1 MLETGGKF
9 AVEVP
14 GGKVMSEVVGE
25 FQEDWASII
34 EGLELTFSPT
44 SIPLKQRWRNNGLSA
59 DFMADYVSTFLPRG
73 EEDPV
78 LQARHDDVLGA
89 IKYIANELLE
99 NGMKYSDEA
108 LSQPIRMNLVLA
120 SDHIVFN
127 ESNAVATDR
136 LGRFREF
143 VDELVD
149 SDPNEMYVRQL
160 ERAAESG
167 GSGLG
172 LLTMINDYGA
182 ALGWKFEDIGN
193 GGVRVTTQVR
203 IDI

>member
-1 MLETGGKF
+1 
-9 AVEVP
+9 
-14 GGKVMSEVVGE
+14 MSEVVGE
-25 FQEDWASII
+25 FQEDAGRVI

-59 DFMADYVSTFLPRG
+59 DFMADYVGTFLPRS
-73 EEDPV
+73 EDDPV
-78 LQARHDDVLGA
+78 SQARHGDVMGA

-99 NGMKYSDEA
+99 NGMKYSDDGLA
-108 LSQPIRMNLVLA
+108 QPIRMKLA
-120 SDHIVFN
+120 LAADNIVFSETN
-127 ESNAVATDR
+127 TVASER

-143 VDELVD
+143 VNELID
-149 SDPNEMYVRQL
+149 SDPNEMYLLQL
-160 ERAAESG
+160 ERAAETG

-182 ALGWKFEDIGN
+182 RLGWKFEDLGD

-203 IDI
+203 IEI

>member
-1 MLETGGKF
+1 
-9 AVEVP
+9 
-14 GGKVMSEVVGE
+14 MSEIVGK
-25 FQEDWASII
+25 FQEDWASVI

-73 EEDPV
+73 EDDPA
-78 LQARHDDVLGA
+78 LKARHEDVLGA

-99 NGMKYSDEA
+99 NGMKYSDDA
-108 LSQPIRMNLVLA
+108 LAQPIRMNLVLA
-120 SDHIVFN
+120 ADHVVFN
-127 ESNAVATDR
+127 ESNAVADSR
-136 LGRFREF
+136 LGKLREF
-143 VDELVD
+143 IAELVA

-160 ERAAESG
+160 ERAAETG

-172 LLTMINDYGA
+172 LLTMINDYDA
-182 ALGWKFEDIGN
+182 ALGWKFDDLGN